1 MAKFCTECGK
11 EIAAGV
17 AFCTECGAKAPA
29 DNNTEKKEVKQEA
42 APATRTC
49 KKCGAELKEGVAFC
63 TECGA
68 SNKDESADA
77 PTAEVKTEAPPPP
90 AQEQRQQPP
99 PQHPPIHTQA
109 PPIQQAS
116 PQPQYTQQPPQ
127 GQPVY
132 QNQQPYNQ
140 QAYVQPQ
147 YQQPAYH
154 QPQPTYQQQPQP
166 TYAASPPAPKDE
178 SGGVVSTGTF
188 FGTMLL
194 FALPFIGFIACIIMC
209 FAPKR
214 KSLKNYAKANLIWA
228 IIGLVFGILLV
239 VAVIALGGSLMDYLS
254 EAMGGGLG
262 DLS

>member
-1 MAKFCTECGK
+1 MARFCTACGK
-11 EIAAGV
+11 DIPDGA

-68 SNKDESADA
+68 SSKDEPADA
-77 PTAEVKTEAPPPP
+77 STAEVKTEAPPPTAEIKTEAP
-90 AQEQRQQPP
+90 PPVQEQR
-99 PQHPPIHTQA
+99 
-109 PPIQQAS
+109 
-116 PQPQYTQQPPQ
+116 QQPPQ

-132 QNQQPYNQ
+132 QNQQPYHQ

-166 TYAASPPAPKDE
+166 MYAAQSPAPKDE

-228 IIGLVFGILLV
+228 IIGLVFTILLV

-262 DLS
+262 DLSGMQ

>member
-68 SNKDESADA
+68 SSKDESADA
-77 PTAEVKTEAPPPP
+77 TTAEVKTEAPPPP
-90 AQEQRQQPP
+90 AQEPRQQP
-99 PQHPPIHTQA
+99 T
-109 PPIQQAS
+109 
-116 PQPQYTQQPPQ
+116 
-127 GQPVY
+127 
-132 QNQQPYNQ
+132 
-140 QAYVQPQ
+140 
-147 YQQPAYH
+147 YH

-166 TYAASPPAPKDE
+166 TYAAPPPAPKDE

-214 KSLKNYAKANLIWA
+214 KSLKNYAKANLIWE
-228 IIGLVFGILLV
+228 IIGLVFGILLI
-239 VAVIALGGSLMDYLS
+239 VAVIVLGGSLMDYLS
-254 EAMGGGLG
+254 EAMGG
-262 DLS
+262 